1 MHYITIIICC
11 SFLALC
17 YIVSRNVSRFKKS
30 HGQSHEEFLE
40 QESKAN
46 SVRKADISALPYIEI
61 PLDELP
67 LDALSACG
75 YVSLA
80 EELRALASVKILNL
94 SMYTNTELKLM
105 YGPANLTALSDC
117 DDAYTSLI
125 MLLNKIGAS
134 LLEADRPDD
143 AEKFLSFA
151 VSIGSDITTS
161 YTMLATLYAEKHD
174 TNRLDQLIQ
183 KADSI
188 TSLSGKTI
196 QSKLHAISSGLKR

>member
-17 YIVSRNVSRFKKS
+17 YVVSRNVSRFKKT

-40 QESKAN
+40 QDSRAN
-46 SVRKADISALPYIEI
+46 SVRKADISALPYVEI

-75 YVSLA
+75 YSALA
-80 EELRALASVKILNL
+80 EKLRALASVKILNL

-151 VSIGSDITTS
+151 ISIGSDITTS
-161 YTMLATLYAEKHD
+161 YTMLATLYAKKHD
-174 TNRLDQLIQ
+174 INRIDRLIGN
-183 KADSI
+183 ADSL

-196 QSKLHAISSGLKR
+196 QSNLRSIRSGLK

>member
-17 YIVSRNVSRFKKS
+17 YVVSRNVSRFKKTHS
-30 HGQSHEEFLE
+30 QSHEEFLE
-40 QESKAN
+40 QESRAN
-46 SVRKADISALPYIEI
+46 SVRKADISALPYVEI

-75 YVSLA
+75 YSALA

-117 DDAYTSLI
+117 DNAYTSLI

-134 LLEADRPDD
+134 LLEADRPHD

-151 VSIGSDITTS
+151 ISIGSDITTS
-161 YTMLATLYAEKHD
+161 YMMLATLYAKKHD
-174 TNRLDQLIQ
+174 INRIDLLIRN
-183 KADSI
+183 ADSL

-196 QSKLHAISSGLKR
+196 QNRLRSIRSGLK

>member
-17 YIVSRNVSRFKKS
+17 YVVSRNVSRFKKT

-40 QESKAN
+40 QESRAN
-46 SVRKADISALPYIEI
+46 SVRKADISALPYVEI

-75 YVSLA
+75 YSALA
-80 EELRALASVKILNL
+80 EKLRALASVKILNL

-151 VSIGSDITTS
+151 ISIGSDITTS
-161 YTMLATLYAEKHD
+161 YTMLATLYAKKHD
-174 TNRLDQLIQ
+174 INRIDRLIGN
-183 KADSI
+183 ADSL

-196 QSKLHAISSGLKR
+196 QSNLRSIRSELK

>member
-40 QESKAN
+40 QESRAN
-46 SVRKADISALPYIEI
+46 SVRKADISALPYVEI
-61 PLDELP
+61 PLNELP
-67 LDALSACG
+67 LDALSTCG
-75 YVSLA
+75 CSALA

-161 YTMLATLYAEKHD
+161 YTMLATLYAKKHD
-174 TNRLDQLIQ
+174 INRIDWLIGN
-183 KADSI
+183 ADSL

-196 QSKLHAISSGLKR
+196 QSNLRSIKSGLK

>member
-17 YIVSRNVSRFKKS
+17 YVVSRNVSRFKKT

-40 QESKAN
+40 QESRAN
-46 SVRKADISALPYIEI
+46 SVRKADITALPYVEI

-75 YVSLA
+75 YSALA

-134 LLEADRPDD
+134 LLEADRSDD

-151 VSIGSDITTS
+151 ISIGSDITTS
-161 YTMLATLYAEKHD
+161 YTMLATLYAKKHD
-174 TNRLDQLIQ
+174 INRIDRLIGN
-183 KADSI
+183 ADSL

-196 QSKLHAISSGLKR
+196 QSNLRSIRSGLK

>member
-17 YIVSRNVSRFKKS
+17 YVVSRNVSRFKKT

-46 SVRKADISALPYIEI
+46 SVRKADITALPYVEI

-75 YVSLA
+75 YSTLA

-151 VSIGSDITTS
+151 ISIGSDITTS
-161 YTMLATLYAEKHD
+161 YTMLATLYAKKHD
-174 TNRLDQLIQ
+174 INRIDRLIGN
-183 KADSI
+183 ADSL

-196 QSKLHAISSGLKR
+196 QSNLRSIRSGLK

>member
-17 YIVSRNVSRFKKS
+17 YVVSRNVSRFKKT
-30 HGQSHEEFLE
+30 HGQSQEEFLE
-40 QESKAN
+40 QESRAN
-46 SVRKADISALPYIEI
+46 SVRKADISALPYVEI

-75 YVSLA
+75 YSALA
-80 EELRALASVKILNL
+80 EELRALTSVKILNL

-151 VSIGSDITTS
+151 ISIGSDITTS
-161 YTMLATLYAEKHD
+161 YTMLATLYAKKHD
-174 TNRLDQLIQ
+174 INRIDRLIGN
-183 KADSI
+183 ADSL

-196 QSKLHAISSGLKR
+196 QSNLRSIRSGLK

>member
-17 YIVSRNVSRFKKS
+17 YVVSRNVSRFKKT

-40 QESKAN
+40 QESRAN
-46 SVRKADISALPYIEI
+46 SVRKADITALPYVEI

-75 YVSLA
+75 YSALA

-151 VSIGSDITTS
+151 ISIGSDITTS
-161 YTMLATLYAEKHD
+161 YTMLATLYAKKHD
-174 TNRLDQLIQ
+174 INRIDRLIGN
-183 KADSI
+183 ADSL

-196 QSKLHAISSGLKR
+196 QSNLHSIRSGLK

>member
-17 YIVSRNVSRFKKS
+17 YVVSRNVSRFKKT

-40 QESKAN
+40 QESRAN
-46 SVRKADISALPYIEI
+46 SVRKADISALPYVEI

-75 YVSLA
+75 YSALA

-151 VSIGSDITTS
+151 ISIGSDITTS
-161 YTMLATLYAEKHD
+161 YTMLATLYAKKHD
-174 TNRLDQLIQ
+174 INRIDWLIGN
-183 KADSI
+183 ADSL

-196 QSKLHAISSGLKR
+196 QSNLHSIRSGLK

>member
-17 YIVSRNVSRFKKS
+17 YVVSRNVSRFKKT

-40 QESKAN
+40 QESRAN
-46 SVRKADISALPYIEI
+46 SVRKADITALPYVEI

-75 YVSLA
+75 YSTLA
-80 EELRALASVKILNL
+80 EELRALASVKILKL

-151 VSIGSDITTS
+151 ISIGSDITTS
-161 YTMLATLYAEKHD
+161 YTMLATLYAKKHD
-174 TNRLDQLIQ
+174 INRIDRLIGN
-183 KADSI
+183 ADSL

-196 QSKLHAISSGLKR
+196 QSNLRSIRSGLK

>member
-17 YIVSRNVSRFKKS
+17 YVVSRNASRFKKT

-40 QESKAN
+40 QESRAN
-46 SVRKADISALPYIEI
+46 SVRKADITALPYVEI

-75 YVSLA
+75 YSALA

-151 VSIGSDITTS
+151 ISIGSDITTS
-161 YTMLATLYAEKHD
+161 YTMLATLYAKKHD
-174 TNRLDQLIQ
+174 INRIDRLIGN
-183 KADSI
+183 ADSL

-196 QSKLHAISSGLKR
+196 QSNLRSIKSGLK

>member
-46 SVRKADISALPYIEI
+46 SVRKADISALPYVEI

-67 LDALSACG
+67 LDALSTCG
-75 YVSLA
+75 CSALA

-151 VSIGSDITTS
+151 ISIGSDITTS
-161 YTMLATLYAEKHD
+161 YTMLATLYAKKHD
-174 TNRLDQLIQ
+174 INRIDRLIGN
-183 KADSI
+183 ADSL

-196 QSKLHAISSGLKR
+196 QSNLRSIRSGLK

>member
-17 YIVSRNVSRFKKS
+17 YVVSRNVSRFKKT
-30 HGQSHEEFLE
+30 HGQSQEEFLE
-40 QESKAN
+40 QESRAN
-46 SVRKADISALPYIEI
+46 SVRKADISALPYVEI

-75 YVSLA
+75 YSALA
-80 EELRALASVKILNL
+80 EELRALTSVKILNL

-134 LLEADRPDD
+134 LLESDRPDD

-151 VSIGSDITTS
+151 ISIGSDITTS
-161 YTMLATLYAEKHD
+161 YTMLATLYAKKHD
-174 TNRLDQLIQ
+174 INRIDRLIGN
-183 KADSI
+183 ADSL

-196 QSKLHAISSGLKR
+196 QSNLRSIKSELK

>member
-17 YIVSRNVSRFKKS
+17 YVVSRNVSRFKKT

-40 QESKAN
+40 QESRAN
-46 SVRKADISALPYIEI
+46 SVRKADISALPYVEI

-75 YVSLA
+75 YSALA

-134 LLEADRPDD
+134 LLEANRPDD

-151 VSIGSDITTS
+151 ISIGSDITTS
-161 YTMLATLYAEKHD
+161 YTMLATLYAKKHD
-174 TNRLDQLIQ
+174 INRIDLLIGN
-183 KADSI
+183 ADSL

-196 QSKLHAISSGLKR
+196 QSNLRSIRSGLK

>member
-17 YIVSRNVSRFKKS
+17 YVVSRNVSRFKKT

-40 QESKAN
+40 QESRAN
-46 SVRKADISALPYIEI
+46 SVRKADISALPYVEI
-61 PLDELP
+61 PLDKLP

-75 YVSLA
+75 YSALA

-117 DDAYTSLI
+117 DNAYTSLI

-151 VSIGSDITTS
+151 ISIGSDITTS
-161 YTMLATLYAEKHD
+161 YTMLATLYAKKHD
-174 TNRLDQLIQ
+174 INRIDRLIGN
-183 KADSI
+183 ADSL

-196 QSKLHAISSGLKR
+196 QSNLRSIRSGLK

>member
-17 YIVSRNVSRFKKS
+17 YVVSRNVSRFKKT

-40 QESKAN
+40 QESRAN
-46 SVRKADISALPYIEI
+46 SVRKADISALPYVEI

-75 YVSLA
+75 YSALA

-134 LLEADRPDD
+134 LLEADRPDN

-151 VSIGSDITTS
+151 ISIGSDITTS
-161 YTMLATLYAEKHD
+161 YTMLATLYAKKHD
-174 TNRLDQLIQ
+174 INRIDWLIGN
-183 KADSI
+183 ADSL

-196 QSKLHAISSGLKR
+196 QNNLRSIRSGLK

>member
-17 YIVSRNVSRFKKS
+17 YVVSRNVSRFKKT

-40 QESKAN
+40 QESRAN
-46 SVRKADISALPYIEI
+46 SVRKADITALPYVEI

-75 YVSLA
+75 YSTLA

-151 VSIGSDITTS
+151 ISIGSDITTS
-161 YTMLATLYAEKHD
+161 YTMLATLYAKKHD
-174 TNRLDQLIQ
+174 INRIDRLIGN
-183 KADSI
+183 ADSL

-196 QSKLHAISSGLKR
+196 QSNLRSIRSGLK

>member
-17 YIVSRNVSRFKKS
+17 YVVSRNVSRFKKT

-40 QESKAN
+40 QESRAN
-46 SVRKADISALPYIEI
+46 SVRKADITALPYVEI

-75 YVSLA
+75 YSALA

-151 VSIGSDITTS
+151 ISIGSDITTS
-161 YTMLATLYAEKHD
+161 YTMLATLYAKKHD
-174 TNRLDQLIQ
+174 INRIDLLIGN
-183 KADSI
+183 ADSL

-196 QSKLHAISSGLKR
+196 QSNLRSIRSGLK

>member
-17 YIVSRNVSRFKKS
+17 YVVSRNVSRFKKT

-40 QESKAN
+40 QESRAN
-46 SVRKADISALPYIEI
+46 SVRKTDISALPYVEI

-75 YVSLA
+75 YSALA

-151 VSIGSDITTS
+151 ISIGSDITTS
-161 YTMLATLYAEKHD
+161 YTMLATLYAKKHD
-174 TNRLDQLIQ
+174 INRIDRLIGN
-183 KADSI
+183 ADSL

-196 QSKLHAISSGLKR
+196 QSNLRSIRSGLK

>member
-40 QESKAN
+40 QESRAN
-46 SVRKADISALPYIEI
+46 SVRKADISALPYVEI

-75 YVSLA
+75 CSALA

-151 VSIGSDITTS
+151 ISIGSDITTS
-161 YTMLATLYAEKHD
+161 YTMLATLYAKKHD
-174 TNRLDQLIQ
+174 INRIDRLIGN
-183 KADSI
+183 ADSL

-196 QSKLHAISSGLKR
+196 QSNLRSIRSGLK

>member
-17 YIVSRNVSRFKKS
+17 YVVSRNVSRFKKT
-30 HGQSHEEFLE
+30 HGQSHEELLE
-40 QESKAN
+40 QESRAN
-46 SVRKADISALPYIEI
+46 SVRKADISALPYVEI

-75 YVSLA
+75 YSALA

-134 LLEADRPDD
+134 LLEANRPDD

-151 VSIGSDITTS
+151 ISIGSDITTS
-161 YTMLATLYAEKHD
+161 YTMLATLYAKKHD
-174 TNRLDQLIQ
+174 INRIDLLIGN
-183 KADSI
+183 ADSL

-196 QSKLHAISSGLKR
+196 QSNLRSIRSGLK

>member
-40 QESKAN
+40 QESRAN
-46 SVRKADISALPYIEI
+46 SVRKADITALPYVEI

-75 YVSLA
+75 YSTLA

-151 VSIGSDITTS
+151 ISIGSDITTS
-161 YTMLATLYAEKHD
+161 YTMLATLYAKKHD
-174 TNRLDQLIQ
+174 INRIDRLIGN
-183 KADSI
+183 ADSL

-196 QSKLHAISSGLKR
+196 QSNLRSIRSGLK

>member
-17 YIVSRNVSRFKKS
+17 YVVSRNVSRFKKT

-40 QESKAN
+40 QESRAN
-46 SVRKADISALPYIEI
+46 SVRKADISALPYVEI

-75 YVSLA
+75 YSALA
-80 EELRALASVKILNL
+80 EKLRALASVKILNL

-151 VSIGSDITTS
+151 ISIGSDITTS
-161 YTMLATLYAEKHD
+161 YTMLATLYAKKHD
-174 TNRLDQLIQ
+174 IKRIDWLIGN
-183 KADSI
+183 ADSL

-196 QSKLHAISSGLKR
+196 QSNLRSIRSGLK

>member
-17 YIVSRNVSRFKKS
+17 YVVSRNVSRFKKT

-40 QESKAN
+40 QESRAN
-46 SVRKADISALPYIEI
+46 SVRKADISALPYVEI

-75 YVSLA
+75 YSALA
-80 EELRALASVKILNL
+80 EKLRALASVKILNL

-105 YGPANLTALSDC
+105 YGPANFTALSDC

-151 VSIGSDITTS
+151 ISIGSDITTS
-161 YTMLATLYAEKHD
+161 YTMLATLYAKKHD
-174 TNRLDQLIQ
+174 INRIDRLIGN
-183 KADSI
+183 ADSL

-196 QSKLHAISSGLKR
+196 QSNLRSIRSGLK

>member
-17 YIVSRNVSRFKKS
+17 YVVSRNVSRFKKT

-40 QESKAN
+40 QESRAN
-46 SVRKADISALPYIEI
+46 SVRKADISALPYVEI

-75 YVSLA
+75 YSALA

-151 VSIGSDITTS
+151 ISIGSDITTS
-161 YTMLATLYAEKHD
+161 YTMLATLYAKKHD
-174 TNRLDQLIQ
+174 ITRIDRLIGN
-183 KADSI
+183 ADSL

-196 QSKLHAISSGLKR
+196 QSNLRSIRSGLK

>member
-40 QESKAN
+40 QESRAN
-46 SVRKADISALPYIEI
+46 SVRKADVSALPYVEI

-75 YVSLA
+75 YSALE

-151 VSIGSDITTS
+151 ISIGSDITTS
-161 YTMLATLYAEKHD
+161 YTMLATLYAKKHD
-174 TNRLDQLIQ
+174 INRIDRLIGN
-183 KADSI
+183 ADSL

-196 QSKLHAISSGLKR
+196 QSNLRSIKSGLK

>member
-17 YIVSRNVSRFKKS
+17 YVVSRNVSRFKKT

-40 QESKAN
+40 QESRAN
-46 SVRKADISALPYIEI
+46 SVRKADISALPFVEI

-75 YVSLA
+75 YSALA
-80 EELRALASVKILNL
+80 EKLRALASVKILNL

-151 VSIGSDITTS
+151 ISIGSDITTS
-161 YTMLATLYAEKHD
+161 YTMLATLYAKKHD
-174 TNRLDQLIQ
+174 INRIDRLIGN
-183 KADSI
+183 ADSL

-196 QSKLHAISSGLKR
+196 QSNLRSIRSGLK

>member
-17 YIVSRNVSRFKKS
+17 YVVSRNVSRFKKT

-40 QESKAN
+40 QESRAN
-46 SVRKADISALPYIEI
+46 SVRKADISALPYVEI

-75 YVSLA
+75 YSALA

-151 VSIGSDITTS
+151 ISIGSDITTS
-161 YTMLATLYAEKHD
+161 YTMLATLYAKKHD
-174 TNRLDQLIQ
+174 INRIDRLIGN
-183 KADSI
+183 ADSL

-196 QSKLHAISSGLKR
+196 QSNLRSIKSGLK

>member
-17 YIVSRNVSRFKKS
+17 YVVSRNVSRFKKT

-40 QESKAN
+40 QESRAN
-46 SVRKADISALPYIEI
+46 SVRKADISALPYVEI

-67 LDALSACG
+67 LDVLSTCG
-75 YVSLA
+75 YSALA
-80 EELRALASVKILNL
+80 EELRALASMKILNL

-151 VSIGSDITTS
+151 ISIGSDITTS
-161 YTMLATLYAEKHD
+161 YTMLATLYAKKHD
-174 TNRLDQLIQ
+174 INRIDLLIGN
-183 KADSI
+183 ADSL

-196 QSKLHAISSGLKR
+196 QSNLRSIRSGLK

>member
-17 YIVSRNVSRFKKS
+17 YVVSRNVSRFKKT

-40 QESKAN
+40 QESRAN
-46 SVRKADISALPYIEI
+46 SVRKADITALPYVEI

-75 YVSLA
+75 YSALA

-151 VSIGSDITTS
+151 ISIGSDITTS
-161 YTMLATLYAEKHD
+161 YTMLATLYAKKHD
-174 TNRLDQLIQ
+174 INRIDRLIGN
-183 KADSI
+183 ADSL

-196 QSKLHAISSGLKR
+196 QSNLRSIRSGLK

>member
-40 QESKAN
+40 QESRAN
-46 SVRKADISALPYIEI
+46 SVRKADISALPYVEI
-61 PLDELP
+61 PLNELP
-67 LDALSACG
+67 LDALSTCG
-75 YVSLA
+75 CSALA

-151 VSIGSDITTS
+151 ISIGSDITTS
-161 YTMLATLYAEKHD
+161 YTMLATLYAKKHD
-174 TNRLDQLIQ
+174 INRIDWLIGN
-183 KADSI
+183 ADSL

-196 QSKLHAISSGLKR
+196 QSNLRSIKSGLK

>member
-17 YIVSRNVSRFKKS
+17 YVVSRNVSRFKKT

-40 QESKAN
+40 QESRAN
-46 SVRKADISALPYIEI
+46 SVRKADISALPYVEI

-67 LDALSACG
+67 LDVLSTCG
-75 YVSLA
+75 YSALA
-80 EELRALASVKILNL
+80 EELHALASVKILNL

-151 VSIGSDITTS
+151 ISIGSDITTS
-161 YTMLATLYAEKHD
+161 YTMLATLYAKKHD
-174 TNRLDQLIQ
+174 INRIDWLIRN
-183 KADSI
+183 ADSL

-196 QSKLHAISSGLKR
+196 QSNLRSIKSGLK

>member
-17 YIVSRNVSRFKKS
+17 YVVSRNVSRFKKT

-40 QESKAN
+40 QESRAN
-46 SVRKADISALPYIEI
+46 SVRKADISALPYVEI

-75 YVSLA
+75 YSALA

-151 VSIGSDITTS
+151 ISIGSDITTS
-161 YTMLATLYAEKHD
+161 YTMLATLYAKKHD
-174 TNRLDQLIQ
+174 IKRIDWLIGN
-183 KADSI
+183 ADSL

-196 QSKLHAISSGLKR
+196 QSNLRSIRSGLK

>member
-17 YIVSRNVSRFKKS
+17 YIVSRNVSRFKRS

-67 LDALSACG
+67 LDSLSACG
-75 YVSLA
+75 FAPLA
-80 EELRALASVKILNL
+80 EELRALASLKILNL

-105 YGPANLTALSDC
+105 YGPANLAALSDC

-125 MLLNKIGAS
+125 ILLNKIGAS
-134 LLEADRPDD
+134 LLEAGRPED
-143 AEKFLSFA
+143 AERFLSFA
-151 VSIGSDITTS
+151 ISIGSDITTS

-174 TNRLDQLIQ
+174 TDRINQLIRS
-183 KADSI
+183 AASI
-188 TSLSGKTI
+188 TSLSSRTI
-196 QSKLHAISSGLKR
+196 QNKLHAISSGLNR

>member
-17 YIVSRNVSRFKKS
+17 YVVSRNVSRFKKT

-40 QESKAN
+40 QESRAN
-46 SVRKADISALPYIEI
+46 SVRKADISALPYVEI

-75 YVSLA
+75 YSALA

-151 VSIGSDITTS
+151 ISIGSDITTS
-161 YTMLATLYAEKHD
+161 YTMLATLYAKKHD
-174 TNRLDQLIQ
+174 INRIDRLIGN
-183 KADSI
+183 ADSL

-196 QSKLHAISSGLKR
+196 QSNLRSIRSGLK

>member
-40 QESKAN
+40 QESRAN
-46 SVRKADISALPYIEI
+46 SVRKADISALPYVEI
-61 PLDELP
+61 PLNELP
-67 LDALSACG
+67 LDALSTCG
-75 YVSLA
+75 CSTLA

-151 VSIGSDITTS
+151 ISIGSDITTS
-161 YTMLATLYAEKHD
+161 YTMLATLYAKKHD
-174 TNRLDQLIQ
+174 INRIDRLIGN
-183 KADSI
+183 ADSL

-196 QSKLHAISSGLKR
+196 QSNLRSIKSGLK

>member
-17 YIVSRNVSRFKKS
+17 YVVSRNVSRFKKT

-40 QESKAN
+40 QESRAN
-46 SVRKADISALPYIEI
+46 SVRKADITALPYVEI

-75 YVSLA
+75 YSALA
-80 EELRALASVKILNL
+80 EKLRALASVKILNL

-151 VSIGSDITTS
+151 ISIGSDITTS
-161 YTMLATLYAEKHD
+161 YTMLATLYAKKHD
-174 TNRLDQLIQ
+174 INRIDRLIGN
-183 KADSI
+183 ADSL

-196 QSKLHAISSGLKR
+196 QSNLRSIRSGLK